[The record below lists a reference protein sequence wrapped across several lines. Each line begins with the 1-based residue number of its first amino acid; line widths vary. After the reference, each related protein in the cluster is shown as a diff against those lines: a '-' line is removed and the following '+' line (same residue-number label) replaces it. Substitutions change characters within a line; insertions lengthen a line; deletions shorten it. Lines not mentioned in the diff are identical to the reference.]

1 MAAYGNL
8 QPVICNEQERR
19 CAVIQILCIKGN
31 TISNTQV
38 SELIGIDRRRVAEL
52 RQQLKDTKDPRAV
65 VDRAFRPSSS
75 ARKAR
80 TPDFIRRVSDIFEHD
95 PSRSIRDVAKKLDVS
110 HVTLLA
116 CVNEDLRC
124 HSYKLKVGQLLTQ
137 KNKNMRLYKSVKLL
151 NKHKYPKENDM
162 LWSIFDDNFFC
173 QDQKLNKQNQRWVAN
188 CAKGDEDE

>member
-8 QPVICNEQERR
+8 QPVIWNEQERR

-38 SELIGIDRRRVAEL
+38 SELLGIDRRRVAEL
-52 RQQLKDTKDPRAV
+52 RQQLKDRAV

-95 PSRSIRDVAKKLDVS
+95 PSRSIRDVAKELDVS

-124 HSYKLKVGQLLTQ
+124 HSY
-137 KNKNMRLYKSVKLL
+137 S
-151 NKHKYPKENDM
+151 KHIDFAPKTHRSPSSPDFNPMDY
-162 LWSIFDDNFFC
+162 FF
-173 QDQKLNKQNQRWVAN
+173 W
-188 CAKGDEDE
+188 